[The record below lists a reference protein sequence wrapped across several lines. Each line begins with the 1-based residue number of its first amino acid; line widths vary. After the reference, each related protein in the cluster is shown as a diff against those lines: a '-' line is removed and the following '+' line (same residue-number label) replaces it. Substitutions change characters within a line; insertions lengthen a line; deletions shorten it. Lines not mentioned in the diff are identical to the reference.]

1 MNNLTRTEINK
12 NIDLFFS
19 TSGELF
25 GSTFNELLDSL
36 GIKNHHQASKLPLT
50 SLLSVFNALNVTL
63 DSVVAKKVDFNT
75 IMAQFHSQDI
85 LPEKYTRLAPLSS
98 RFTAAYM
105 LDYIEKNFGTRYM
118 ELVMQRHQLRKSQFV
133 DLTLKN
139 NILLSTDLTQY
150 LYEFQGSEA
159 VEAMGANS
167 TSLLTQ
173 NTILSKMVHDLK
185 TIRSM
190 FECFFEHFAPEY
202 VEKNYRWQIE
212 DCRPNNICISGR
224 PTRELTEKFDTQSL
238 ISRPVELLR
247 KGFLHGL
254 PQLFGDFIVNCKQ
267 LRSISNG
274 DDHDRYE
281 ISYFPRKHL
290 LEENRH

>member
-36 GIKNHHQASKLPLT
+36 GIKNHHEASKLPLK

-75 IMAQFHSQDI
+75 IKAQLHSQDI

-105 LDYIEKNFGTRYM
+105 LDYIEINFGTRYM

-150 LYEFQGSEA
+150 LYAFQGSEA

-173 NTILSKMVHDLK
+173 NTMLSKMMHDLK

-212 DCRPNNICISGR
+212 DSRPNYICISGR
-224 PTRELTEKFDTQSL
+224 PTRELTETFDTQSL

-254 PQLFGDFIVNCKQ
+254 PQLFGNFLVNCEQ